1 MVRRLFVAATLALVA
16 LAAPA
21 AAQQYPPAVNSFT
34 VSDTTPTPGQTITAD
49 ARTFASG
56 STVTMDLS
64 DGAPATISPSAA
76 ATLATATADGSGVVT
91 TDVTIPADTALG
103 AHTLT
108 ASGEAP
114 DGSPLSLTVSLNVVP
129 ADGTGGGAATGDLP
143 RTGDD
148 SSIPLAKLGLAL
160 AALGGVIT
168 AVAAKRRKAASLAA

>member
-34 VSDTTPTPGQTITAD
+34 VSDTTPNPGQTITAE

-56 STVTMDLS
+56 STVTVDLS
-64 DGAPATISPSAA
+64 AGAPAPIAPAA
-76 ATLATATADGSGVVT
+76 GVTLTTATADGSGAVT
-91 TDVTIPADTALG
+91 ADITIPADTALG

-114 DGSPLSLTVSLNVVP
+114 DGGPLSLTVSLNVVP
-129 ADGTGGGAATGDLP
+129 ADGTGGGGTGNLP

-168 AVAAKRRKAASLAA
+168 ATAAKRRKASSVAA